1 MTMLLVIIWVVIVAK
16 LLFVLGM
23 RPERTHR
30 SWSEL
35 VRTHNEPVQR
45 RERLLANIFALR
57 RVIVGLLLIAAALL
71 GLLLWQVWG
80 MVAVVA
86 VWLVGGIV
94 VRNKSV
100 HRFIQVKYT
109 QLEPKLLDFV
119 ESVPLLGTLF
129 RAEDWK
135 PRDQKLE
142 SPEQLLHLV
151 QSSGHVLSD
160 EQQIIIRRGLD
171 WHTTTVASIMT
182 PREAIVSVKQREL
195 LGPLVL
201 DDLHKSTHNRFPVTS
216 GTIDTIVGVLSIS
229 ELLEIDGGKTS
240 PTAESAMSTQ
250 VLRIESDEPLPAAL
264 ALLQASHQHMLIV
277 IDPDGKTVGIVT
289 LADVTGSLLGL

>member
-1 MTMLLVIIWVVIVAK
+1 MLLVIIWVVIVAK

-109 QLEPKLLDFV
+109 RLEPKLLDFV
-119 ESVPLLGTLF
+119 ESVPLIGTLF

-171 WHTTTVASIMT
+171 WHTT
-182 PREAIVSVKQREL
+182 
-195 LGPLVL
+195 
-201 DDLHKSTHNRFPVTS
+201 
-216 GTIDTIVGVLSIS
+216 
-229 ELLEIDGGKTS
+229 
-240 PTAESAMSTQ
+240 
-250 VLRIESDEPLPAAL
+250 
-264 ALLQASHQHMLIV
+264 
-277 IDPDGKTVGIVT
+277 
-289 LADVTGSLLGL
+289 